1 MTAAE
6 KAAIVAALESTLPAT
21 VWAASEL
28 ARADSGPYRAD
39 VHQARALVNT
49 GPIMAAIAAVM
60 RIEVTG

>member
-6 KAAIVAALESTLPAT
+6 RDAIIAALESTLPAT
-21 VWAASEL
+21 AWAASEL

-49 GPIMAAIAAVM
+49 GAIERAIAAVM
-60 RIEVTG
+60 RIEVEG